1 MAHHM
6 NHPPQNTLMNSMI
19 KDILK
24 EMLAI
29 PKDHAKPEFIE
40 LSLNLFITCLGATW
54 ILSITRVHRSLSVQ
68 VGGHL
73 KYHRISLP
81 PHFTNYR
88 MRLER
93 PVFLTL
99 VQYPSHSHS
108 NAVRKKNSSST
119 KIMCISKRFSSF
131 LLSEF
136 IWKTLASFLKSCF
149 FFFIYRI
156 RDFALIIQMYKNK
169 RNVMDFMKIFRINLL
184 D

>member
-6 NHPPQNTLMNSMI
+6 NHPPQNTLSWTVWL
-19 KDILK
+19 KDILR

-88 MRLER
+88 MRLEASF
-93 PVFLTL
+93 PDSCPISFPL
-99 VQYPSHSHS
+99 HS
-108 NAVRKKNSSST
+108 NAVRKRKELQFYKNHVHFKNVFHHFCYQSSSG
-119 KIMCISKRFSSF
+119 KPSIFS
-131 LLSEF
+131 
-136 IWKTLASFLKSCF
+136 
-149 FFFIYRI
+149 
-156 RDFALIIQMYKNK
+156 
-169 RNVMDFMKIFRINLL
+169 
-184 D
+184 